1 MSLVAEH
8 ADQETSFE
16 SDGLKLKE
24 RTVSEMSGRERK
36 IVFERGRLKGK
47 GTSSEKFISEVMFE
61 SVMG

>member
-1 MSLVAEH
+1 MSLVAGH
-8 ADQETSFE
+8 ADEETSFE

-24 RTVSEMSGRERK
+24 KTVSEMSGRERK
-36 IVFERGRLKGK
+36 IVFGWGRLKGK